1 MELAPFQQE
10 ETKNDKNLCGTHAP
24 ILQRYVITN
33 FKNVDGQPPI
43 KSTFLKN
50 KLIFDSTSILRKFQG
65 T

>member
-50 KLIFDSTSILRKFQG
+50 KKS
-65 T
+65 